1 MYQDS
6 KAIHPLLSLI
16 FSILLFVTGL
26 LFVKETWFHFY
37 ALTFIV
43 LLLLFRFDK
52 AMIRLIPFIIV
63 FGGVMGGLTMIDGS
77 WQDTLYAFY
86 RVLTL
91 GLAGTLSISIKPIH
105 LVRSMNQLRIPRW
118 ISLAVLIVIRFI
130 EIFREEIRCIRQAIR
145 LRNIR
150 LMETPVLWGRAFF
163 IPLVIRVLS
172 ISEGLAVSL
181 ETRGFSTDIEG
192 TSYELIL
199 FRKRDLAFSCLF
211 LGSLIVF
218 VYLFFGGHR

>member
-6 KAIHPLLSLI
+6 KAIHPIMSLI
-16 FSILLFVTGL
+16 FSLLLFVTGL
-26 LFVKETWFHFY
+26 LFVKEGWFHFY
-37 ALTFIV
+37 VLTFIV
-43 LLLLFRFDK
+43 LLLLFRFEK
-52 AMIRLIPFIIV
+52 TMLRLIPFIII
-63 FGGVMGGLTMIDGS
+63 FGSVMGGLTMVNGS
-77 WQDTLYAFY
+77 RQDALYAFY
-86 RVLTL
+86 RVLAL
-91 GLAGTLSISIKPIH
+91 GLAGTLSISIRPIR

-150 LMETPVLWGRAFF
+150 LTESPVLWGRAFF

-172 ISEGLAVSL
+172 ISEGLAISL
-181 ETRGFSTDIEG
+181 ETRGFSTNNEG
-192 TSYELIL
+192 TSYEVIR

-211 LGSLIVF
+211 TGGLAVF
-218 VYLFFGGHR
+218 ICLFFGGFR